1 MPTPDDFTSCAN
13 CGKILDTS
21 ADTFDSRAPCPN
33 CRETRRVVSAHIIE
47 SVTVRDGVAVKGFRA
62 GETKAFVEDKGM
74 PSYSYTLGKLV
85 FHERVID
92 RENNRY
98 FERVTDYETGGVIH
112 IHEEP
117 LSEHRG
123 HGSAKQTSKPENND
137 G

>member
-1 MPTPDDFTSCAN
+1 MPDDFTSCAN
-13 CGKILDTS
+13 CGTFLDTS
-21 ADTFDSRAPCPN
+21 TDALDARTPCPN
-33 CRETRRVVSAHIIE
+33 CRETRRVISAHITE

-62 GETKAFVEDKGM
+62 GEKKAFVEDKGM
-74 PSYSYTLGKLV
+74 PSYSRSLGKLV

-92 RENNRY
+92 RENNGY
-98 FERVTDYETGGVIH
+98 FERVTDYETGEVIH

-123 HGSAKQTSKPENND
+123 HGSAKQTSQLENND